1 MKFKALILNCL
12 FNKRQREIIW
22 NAVLFSEHT
31 YRRRGNVDSAA
42 KVQQVINEV
51 ATTFGVKET
60 FTRQEVDEIMKR
72 TGQQVADDIQK
83 VVGEKLHKAYKDGH
97 KAGIKETLDKLTERL
112 AEDFKPEKI
121 EPLVKGGLIDT
132 KKCETCEHRDE
143 CGTLKMIR
151 EFEQE
156 EKAERADAEDNQE
169 HAGNAAGDAEDS
181 AEGKSEGGESADA
194 EQAEE
199 HREPGAAAE

>member
-1 MKFKALILNCL
+1 MKAKAFILNCL

-31 YRRRGNVDSAA
+31 YRRRGDVDSAA
-42 KVQQVINEV
+42 QVQQVINEV
-51 ATTFGVKET
+51 STTFGVKET
-60 FTRQEVDEIMKR
+60 FTRQEVDEIMRR

-83 VVGEKLHKAYKDGH
+83 VVGEKLQKAYKNGR
-97 KAGIKETLDKLTERL
+97 KAGIKETLDKLTKKL
-112 AEDFKPEKI
+112 VDDFKPEKI
-121 EPLVKGGLIDT
+121 ELVKGVLIDT
-132 KKCETCEHRDE
+132 KKCEECSHKDD

-156 EKAERADAEDNQE
+156 ESEEKNKQEDAAVD
-169 HAGNAAGDAEDS
+169 AGDAEDS
-181 AEGKSEGGESADA
+181 AESKSQDDGSADA

>member
-1 MKFKALILNCL
+1 MKAKAFILNCL

-31 YRRRGNVDSAA
+31 YRRRGDVDSAA
-42 KVQQVINEV
+42 QVQQVINEV

-83 VVGEKLHKAYKDGH
+83 VVDQKLQKAYKDGR
-97 KAGIKETLDKLTERL
+97 KAGIKEILDKLNEKFVD
-112 AEDFKPEKI
+112 DFKPEKI

-132 KKCETCEHRDE
+132 KKCEECAHKDD

-156 EKAERADAEDNQE
+156 EKADDDKQEDNQE

-181 AEGKSEGGESADA
+181 AEDKSQDEDSADA
-194 EQAEE
+194 EQAGE

>member
-1 MKFKALILNCL
+1 MKAKAFILNRL
-12 FNKRQREIIW
+12 FDKRQREIIW

-31 YRRRGNVDSAA
+31 YRRRGDVDSAA
-42 KVQQVINEV
+42 QVQQVINEV
-51 ATTFGVKET
+51 ATIFGVKET

-83 VVGEKLHKAYKDGH
+83 VVGEKLQKAYKDGR
-97 KAGIKETLDKLTERL
+97 KAGIKETLDKLTEKFVG
-112 AEDFKPEKI
+112 DFKPEKI

-132 KKCETCEHRDE
+132 KKCEECAHKDE

-156 EKAERADAEDNQE
+156 EKDRDEAGHEDAASD
-169 HAGNAAGDAEDS
+169 AGDAEDS
-181 AEGKSEGGESADA
+181 VEGKSQDEGGADA

-199 HREPGAAAE
+199 HREPGAAVE

>member
-1 MKFKALILNCL
+1 MKAKAFILNCL

-31 YRRRGNVDSAA
+31 YRRRGDVDSAA
-42 KVQQVINEV
+42 QVQQVINEV

-60 FTRQEVDEIMKR
+60 FTRQEVDEIMRR

-83 VVGEKLHKAYKDGH
+83 VVDQKLQKAYKDGR
-97 KAGIKETLDKLTERL
+97 KAGIKEILDKLNEKFVD
-112 AEDFKPEKI
+112 DFKPEKI

-132 KKCETCEHRDE
+132 KKCEECAHKDE

-156 EKAERADAEDNQE
+156 EKADDDKQEDNQE
-169 HAGNAAGDAEDS
+169 HAGNVAGDAEDS
-181 AEGKSEGGESADA
+181 AEDKSQDEGSADA
-194 EQAEE
+194 EQAGE

>member
-1 MKFKALILNCL
+1 MKAKAFILNCL

-31 YRRRGNVDSAA
+31 YRRRGDVDSAA
-42 KVQQVINEV
+42 QVQQVINEV

-83 VVGEKLHKAYKDGH
+83 VVGQKLQKAYKDGR
-97 KAGIKETLDKLTERL
+97 KAGIKETLDKLTEKFVD
-112 AEDFKPEKI
+112 DFKPEKI

-132 KKCETCEHRDE
+132 KKCEECDHKDE

-156 EKAERADAEDNQE
+156 EKTDKAEHEDV
-169 HAGNAAGDAEDS
+169 ASDAGDAEDS
-181 AEGKSEGGESADA
+181 AEDKSQDEGSADA
-194 EQAEE
+194 EQAGE

>member
-1 MKFKALILNCL
+1 MKAKAFILNCL

-31 YRRRGNVDSAA
+31 YRRRGDVDSAA
-42 KVQQVINEV
+42 QVQQVINEV

-83 VVGEKLHKAYKDGH
+83 VVSQKLQKAYKDGR
-97 KAGIKETLDKLTERL
+97 KAGIKETLDKLTEKFVD
-112 AEDFKPEKI
+112 DFKPEKI

-132 KKCETCEHRDE
+132 KKCEECAHKDD

-156 EKAERADAEDNQE
+156 EKADDDKHEDNQE

-181 AEGKSEGGESADA
+181 AEDKSQDEGSADA
-194 EQAEE
+194 EQAGE

>member
-1 MKFKALILNCL
+1 MKAKAFILNCL

-31 YRRRGNVDSAA
+31 YRRRGDVDSAA
-42 KVQQVINEV
+42 QVQQVINEV

-83 VVGEKLHKAYKDGH
+83 VVDQKLQKAYKDGR
-97 KAGIKETLDKLTERL
+97 KAGIKEILDKLNEKFVD
-112 AEDFKPEKI
+112 DFKPEKI

-132 KKCETCEHRDE
+132 KKCEECAHKDE

-156 EKAERADAEDNQE
+156 EKADEDKQEDNQE
-169 HAGNAAGDAEDS
+169 HAGNAASDAEDS
-181 AEGKSEGGESADA
+181 AEDKSQDEGSADA
-194 EQAEE
+194 EQAGE

>member
-1 MKFKALILNCL
+1 MKVKAFILNCL

-31 YRRRGNVDSAA
+31 YRRRGDVDSAA
-42 KVQQVINEV
+42 QVQQVINEV

-83 VVGEKLHKAYKDGH
+83 VVGEKLQKAYKDGR
-97 KAGIKETLDKLTERL
+97 KAGIKETLDKLSEKI
-112 AEDFKPEKI
+112 ADNFKPEGI
-121 EPLVKGGLIDT
+121 EHLVKGGMIDT
-132 KKCETCEHRDE
+132 KKCETCEHKDE

-156 EKAERADAEDNQE
+156 TKDEAEHEDNQE
-169 HAGNAAGDAEDS
+169 HAGNDAGDAEDS
-181 AEGKSEGGESADA
+181 AEGKSQGEESAEA
-194 EQAEE
+194 EQAGE

>member
-1 MKFKALILNCL
+1 MKAKAFILNCL

-31 YRRRGNVDSAA
+31 YRRRGDVDSAA
-42 KVQQVINEV
+42 QVQQVINEV

-83 VVGEKLHKAYKDGH
+83 VVGEKLQKAYKDGR
-97 KAGIKETLDKLTERL
+97 KAGIKETLDKLTEKFVD
-112 AEDFKPEKI
+112 DFKPEKI

-132 KKCETCEHRDE
+132 KKCEECAHKDE

-156 EKAERADAEDNQE
+156 EKTDEAEHEDAASD
-169 HAGNAAGDAEDS
+169 AGDAEDS
-181 AEGKSEGGESADA
+181 AEGKSQAENSADA
-194 EQAEE
+194 EQAGE

>member
-1 MKFKALILNCL
+1 MKAKAFILNCL

-31 YRRRGNVDSAA
+31 YRRRGDVDSAA
-42 KVQQVINEV
+42 QVQQVINEV

-83 VVGEKLHKAYKDGH
+83 VVDQKLQKAYKDGR
-97 KAGIKETLDKLTERL
+97 KAGIKEILDKLNEKFVD
-112 AEDFKPEKI
+112 DFKPEKI

-132 KKCETCEHRDE
+132 KKCEECAHKDE

-156 EKAERADAEDNQE
+156 EKVDDDKQEDNQE

-181 AEGKSEGGESADA
+181 AEDKSQDEGSADA
-194 EQAEE
+194 EQAGE

>member
-1 MKFKALILNCL
+1 MKAKAFILNCL

-31 YRRRGNVDSAA
+31 YRRRGDVDSAA
-42 KVQQVINEV
+42 QVQQVINEV
-51 ATTFGVKET
+51 STTFGVKET
-60 FTRQEVDEIMKR
+60 FTRQEVDEIMRR

-83 VVGEKLHKAYKDGH
+83 VVGEKLHKAYKDGR
-97 KAGIKETLDKLTERL
+97 KAGIKETLDKLTEKFID
-112 AEDFKPEKI
+112 DFKPEKI

-132 KKCETCEHRDE
+132 KKCETCEHKDE

-156 EKAERADAEDNQE
+156 ESEEKNKQEDAAAD
-169 HAGNAAGDAEDS
+169 AGDAEDS
-181 AEGKSEGGESADA
+181 VEDKSQTDEQEGT
-194 EQAEE
+194 EQAGE
-199 HREPGAAAE
+199 HREPGAVAE

>member
-1 MKFKALILNCL
+1 MKAKAFILNCL

-31 YRRRGNVDSAA
+31 YRRRGDVDSAA
-42 KVQQVINEV
+42 QVQQVINEV

-83 VVGEKLHKAYKDGH
+83 VVDQKLQKAYKDGR
-97 KAGIKETLDKLTERL
+97 KAGIKEILDKLNEKFVD
-112 AEDFKPEKI
+112 DFKPEKI

-132 KKCETCEHRDE
+132 KKCEECAHKDD

-156 EKAERADAEDNQE
+156 EKADDDKQEDNQE

-181 AEGKSEGGESADA
+181 AEDKSQDEGSADA
-194 EQAEE
+194 EQAGE
-199 HREPGAAAE
+199 HRETGAAAE

>member
-1 MKFKALILNCL
+1 MKAKAFILNCL

-31 YRRRGNVDSAA
+31 YRRRGDVDSAA
-42 KVQQVINEV
+42 QVQQVINEV

-83 VVGEKLHKAYKDGH
+83 VVSQKLQKAYKDGR
-97 KAGIKETLDKLTERL
+97 KAGIKEILDKLNEKFVD
-112 AEDFKPEKI
+112 DFKPEKI

-132 KKCETCEHRDE
+132 KKCEECAHKDD

-156 EKAERADAEDNQE
+156 EKADDDKQEDNQE

-181 AEGKSEGGESADA
+181 AEDKSQDEGSADA
-194 EQAEE
+194 EQAGE